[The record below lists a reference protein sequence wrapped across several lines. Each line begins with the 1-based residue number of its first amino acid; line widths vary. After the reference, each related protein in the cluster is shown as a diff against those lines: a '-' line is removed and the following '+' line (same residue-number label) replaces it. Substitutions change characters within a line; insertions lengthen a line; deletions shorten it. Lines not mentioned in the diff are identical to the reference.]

1 MADPTVEP
9 AQAGPGDAGEDAFG
23 VPHAHQVS
31 DQLHLWIL
39 LPGIVLLLLAAYLV
53 YKLLNQQTEREK
65 RKAEKRRLKQ
75 EKHEKKKGL

>member
-1 MADPTVEP
+1 MADPTAEP
-9 AQAGPGDAGEDAFG
+9 VPAGDTLEDKFG

-39 LPGIVLLLLAAYLV
+39 LPGIALLLLAAYLV
-53 YKLLNQQTEREK
+53 YKLLHQQTEREK

-75 EKHEKKKGL
+75 EKQEKKKGQ

>member
-39 LPGIVLLLLAAYLV
+39 LPGIVLLLLAGKQFPKRCLYI
-53 YKLLNQQTEREK
+53 NCQQYTCVCVCDIT
-65 RKAEKRRLKQ
+65 
-75 EKHEKKKGL
+75 GGIVT